1 MPARSVLDEY
11 RTRYRTAIEREGN
24 EAEIARG
31 NLRAFDPRQYAAES
45 TQATTQLMKRD
56 LTRGLD
62 DLRGQ
67 QVGMG
72 RLRTGFGFGD
82 EDRLWEG
89 YLDRVALNNSANA
102 MQAAGLQF
110 GKLSTDYSSVDRYGD
125 WLASG
130 YDLELARKNAED
142 QKKRNKGGLFGGILG
157 GIAGAFIPGVGPLI
171 GGMAGSAIGGALA

>member
-1 MPARSVLDEY
+1 MPARSILDQY
-11 RTRYRTAIEREGN
+11 RTRYRTAIEREG
-24 EAEIARG
+24 EAGEEARA
-31 NLRAFDPRQYAAES
+31 NLRAFDPRQYASEA
-45 TQATTQLMKRD
+45 TQATTQLMQRD

-102 MQAAGLQF
+102 MQAAGLEF

-130 YDLELARKNAED
+130 YDLELAKKNAEEQRKAD
-142 QKKRNKGGLFGGILG
+142 LWKG
-157 GIAGAFIPGVGPLI
+157 
-171 GGMAGSAIGGALA
+171 IGGALGMGLSFIPGL